1 MTRGP
6 RAWRCC
12 SSRWRP
18 RVGRAA
24 DAHPIDAASLTLK
37 EIQPG
42 RFAVRFQTGS
52 PSLQRQ
58 LSTAPAVFPPPCR
71 LEGASLEC
79 GPPGLV
85 GTIAFPW
92 LEGDDVPADARDR
105 LALAARACSA
115 SRPPARRTLTVY
127 GIPAG
132 RAGGSLEP
140 VVADYT
146 RSASST
152 S

>member
-1 MTRGP
+1 MTP
-6 RAWRCC
+6 RAARCWRCC

-18 RVGRAA
+18 RWARAA

-37 EIQPG
+37 EIEPG
-42 RFAVRFQTGS
+42 RFAVRFQAGS

-71 LEGASLEC
+71 LDGASLEC
-79 GPPGLV
+79 GAAGLV

-92 LEGDDVPADARDR
+92 LEGTTTRLMVEIEWLDGARLLR
-105 LALAARACSA
+105 IATASA
-115 SRPPARRTLTVY
+115 RTLTVY
-127 GIPAG
+127 GG
-132 RAGGSLEP
+132 TGGLARCGPSSP
-140 VVADYT
+140 TT
-146 RSASST
+146 RGSASST